1 VAGGAAGS
9 TVEAEGV
16 GVAAGA
22 RETVLGCEQPA
33 RITAAH
39 KNRASLRG
47 ELEFCERVEL
57 LEADAD
63 ELIRGDCR
71 FTPSG
76 RTHIPDSLFCSHV
89 LYYKNA
95 TIFSQGT
102 RLELSPRLRWKLDRF
117 REQVSRLFGGTPPE
131 QRRPQLCPAC
141 GTLVGATATKC
152 HQCGASLTFG
162 MAAATRSLSRWM
174 PTESPVTY
182 GILTLSCLLYAAT
195 LIATI
200 RETGLQAPGG
210 GGLGALMGLGGISN
224 SVLIRFGASVPWPFD
239 LIQPWRLVMA
249 TFLHGSLLHIAFN
262 MWVLMDIGPQIEEL
276 YGSARYLFLYVAT
289 GIGAF
294 LISGLLGRHVSIGG
308 SGALLGLIGVL
319 LAMTMGHKTAAMQML
334 RSQLIRWLVYIG
346 ILGIMMSGT
355 DNFAHA
361 GGLITGFLLGRVMVN
376 RPPMS
381 DQEKTRATLLGW
393 TSALVVIASLGI
405 TALGII
411 ASR

>member
-1 VAGGAAGS
+1 MD
-9 TVEAEGV
+9 
-16 GVAAGA
+16 
-22 RETVLGCEQPA
+22 VLEM
-33 RITAAH
+33 
-39 KNRASLRG
+39 
-47 ELEFCERVEL
+47 
-57 LEADAD
+57 EADD
-63 ELIRGDCR
+63 VIRGNSICMR
-71 FTPSG
+71 SG
-76 RTHIPDSLFCSHV
+76 RTHFPDSLVCSHL

-117 REQVSRLFGGTPPE
+117 REQISGMFGGTPPE

-141 GTLVGATATKC
+141 GTLVGSTATKC

-162 MAAATRSLSRWM
+162 MAAATRSLSRLM

-195 LIATI
+195 LMATI
-200 RETGLQAPGG
+200 RANGLQAPGG
-210 GGLGALMGLGGISN
+210 GGLGALMSLGGISN
-224 SVLIRFGASVPWPFD
+224 GVLIRFGASVPWPYD
-239 LIQPWRLVMA
+239 LVQPWRLVMA

-294 LISGLLGRHVSIGG
+294 FISGLLGRHVSIGG

-355 DNFAHA
+355 DNYAHA
-361 GGLITGFLLGRVMVN
+361 GGLITGFLLGRIMVN

-393 TSALVVIASLGI
+393 TSGLAVAVSLGFV
-405 TALGII
+405 ALYII
-411 ASR
+411 ANR

>member
-1 VAGGAAGS
+1 LEHFGQVDS
-9 TVEAEGV
+9 LK
-16 GVAAGA
+16 AGA
-22 RETVLGCEQPA
+22 KELA
-33 RITAAH
+33 RGNCFVTC
-39 KNRASLRG
+39 S
-47 ELEFCERVEL
+47 
-57 LEADAD
+57 D
-63 ELIRGDCR
+63 
-71 FTPSG
+71 
-76 RTHIPDSLFCSHV
+76 RTQFPDSLVCSHL

-95 TIFSQGT
+95 TTFSQGT
-102 RLELSPRLRWKLDRF
+102 PLELSPRLRWKVDRF
-117 REQVSRLFGGTPPE
+117 REQVSRMFGAGAPE

-141 GTLVGATATKC
+141 GTLVGSTATKC

-162 MAAATRSLSRWM
+162 MAAATRSLSRLM

-195 LIATI
+195 LVATI
-200 RETGLQAPGG
+200 RENGLQAPGG
-210 GGLGALMGLGGISN
+210 GGLGALMSLGGISN

-239 LIQPWRLVMA
+239 LVQPWRLVMA

-294 LISGLLGRHVSIGG
+294 LLSGLIGGHVSIGG

-355 DNFAHA
+355 DNYAHA
-361 GGLITGFLLGRVMVN
+361 GGLISGFLLGRVMVS

-393 TSALVVIASLGI
+393 TSALAVAASLGFV
-405 TALGII
+405 ALGII
-411 ASR
+411 VAH